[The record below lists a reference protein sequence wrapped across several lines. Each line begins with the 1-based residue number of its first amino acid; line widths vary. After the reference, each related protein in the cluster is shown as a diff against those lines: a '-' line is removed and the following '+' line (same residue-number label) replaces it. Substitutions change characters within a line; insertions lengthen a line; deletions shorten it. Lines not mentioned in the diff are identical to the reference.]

1 MDKMPARILI
11 ISPNWIGDAIM
22 AQPLLQLLKQRDP
35 SALVDVLA
43 PIWVAPVWEAMT
55 EVGNVYATPFK
66 HGKLQLRERW
76 SLARTLRK
84 FAYDQAYVLPN
95 TLKFAL
101 IPWMARI
108 PERIGYLGEKRYGLL
123 NVIHRDNKL
132 SPRPMIPFYAALADP
147 PAEKAGKR
155 EDYPKPSLFVAKKEA
170 DATLEKWKVDTARPI
185 VAFAP
190 GAEFGPAKRW
200 PVHGFID
207 LAQRILSEFPN
218 AQILLLGSPNDRAV
232 CEEIAS
238 DVPAVKNLAGKTT
251 LKEAISLISRINALV
266 TNDSGLMHVASAFE
280 KPVIALYGS
289 TDYRHTPPF
298 SRYSEILSLDLEC
311 APCQKRECPLG
322 HHRCMELLR
331 SETVYSALKKYLV
344 DPAGAAQRP
353 KPDNRTEK
361 MGC

>member
-1 MDKMPARILI
+1 MDKMPVRILI

-22 AQPLLQLLKQRDP
+22 AQPLLKLLKRHDP
-35 SALVDVLA
+35 SALIDVLA
-43 PIWVAPVWEAMT
+43 PLWVAPVWEAMV
-55 EVGNVYATPFK
+55 EVRNVHATPFK

-76 SLARTLRK
+76 NLARTLK
-84 FAYDQAYVLPN
+84 EFSYDRAYVLPN

-101 IPWMARI
+101 IPWMAKI

-123 NVIHRDNKL
+123 NIIHRDNTL
-132 SPRPMIPFYAALADP
+132 SPRPMIPFYAALASA
-147 PAEKAGKR
+147 PAAEVGRR
-155 EDYPKPSLFVAKKEA
+155 EDYPVPSLFVEKEEA
-170 DATLEKWKVDTARPI
+170 DKVLEKWDVDTANRI

-200 PVHGFID
+200 PVRSFVD
-207 LAQRILSEFPN
+207 LAQRIRSEFPDV
-218 AQILLLGSPNDRAV
+218 QILLLGAPNDRAI

-238 DVPAVKNLAGKTT
+238 AVPAVRNLAGKTT
-251 LKEAISLISRINALV
+251 LKEAIALISRTDAMV

-280 KPVIALYGS
+280 KPVIVMYGS

-322 HHRCMELLR
+322 HHRCMKLLR
-331 SETVYSALKKYLV
+331 PETVYSALRKYLV
-344 DPAGAAQRP
+344 NPAGAAEKPQ
-353 KPDNRTEK
+353 PDNCIEK
-361 MGC
+361 MG